1 MLTGVSRDR
10 SCCKCLNACRHRL
23 ITAVLNSC
31 VAKLLERL
39 GMPVPKPPPR
49 KYMTKSEKR
58 AAALKFGVRWREHAQ
73 EAKARRATLKLRAA
87 EAGVR
92 TAGRFE
98 EPISPDREQKRL
110 EFSPYKLPPLSKRAP
125 PVSPEKLNEF
135 KLYKGVNDVE
145 AWKEDTQRSSISRHL
160 KSGTTQSSSLKA
172 WAVYRGWSDPRA
184 GHPSSWAMQER
195 DLKQKLKDDRAR
207 RERVKEG
214 QHKAQA
220 RQEARAKLDEE
231 RALRAEK
238 ELCEAREQ
246 ISALK
251 EQMEAGQAIA
261 EATIN
266 DLELRLEEAEAA
278 MKAVDSA
285 AAFALGPEESARS
298 RSIVPPGVVETQAAT
313 DGAAED
319 DVLEEAEAALRE
331 GGEGGGRPR
340 ARKDTFDE
348 RVAAVRKQLDE
359 QHAIAHAAGHEFDEF
374 ESLFDDLREQYIR
387 EEVSAADS
395 IAESLHARAAA
406 PSSEWSDSDADETAG
421 ADAGPAAQE
430 DGTPSAPAEQEPA
443 AAAEVPAEVPAE
455 SQPVTE
461 NDNAK
466 EAEVAKGAAG
476 ADG

>member
-1 MLTGVSRDR
+1 M
-10 SCCKCLNACRHRL
+10 
-23 ITAVLNSC
+23 LNSC
-31 VAKLLERL
+31 LAKLLARL

-58 AAALKFGVRWREHAQ
+58 AAALKFGVRWREQAL

-98 EPISPDREQKRL
+98 EPISPDREQKTL

-125 PVSPEKLNEF
+125 PVSPEKLDEF
-135 KLYKGVNDVE
+135 RLYKGVNDVE

-285 AAFALGPEESARS
+285 AAFALGPEES
-298 RSIVPPGVVETQAAT
+298 IVPGVVETQAET
-313 DGAAED
+313 DAAED

-331 GGEGGGRPR
+331 GGDGGGRPR

-406 PSSEWSDSDADETAG
+406 PSSEWSDSDSDETAG
-421 ADAGPAAQE
+421 ADAEPAAQE
-430 DGTPSAPAEQEPA
+430 DGAPSAPAEQEPA
-443 AAAEVPAEVPAE
+443 AAAEVAATTDAAVAA
-455 SQPVTE
+455 QAATE
-461 NDNAK
+461 DDNAK
-466 EAEVAKGAAG
+466 EAEVTEGAAG
-476 ADG
+476 AEG